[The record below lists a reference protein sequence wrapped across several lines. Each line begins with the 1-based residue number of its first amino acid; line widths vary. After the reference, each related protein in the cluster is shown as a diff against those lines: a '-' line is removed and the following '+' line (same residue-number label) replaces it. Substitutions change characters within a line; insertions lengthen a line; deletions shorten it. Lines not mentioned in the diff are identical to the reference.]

1 MIELLAPAGS
11 REALVA
17 AVESG
22 ADAVYLA
29 GNMFGARAYAD
40 NFDEEGM
47 REAIRFAHLRGVHV
61 HVTVNTIMDSREL
74 PELKKYL
81 RFLYEA
87 GADAVLVQD
96 LGAARIVRETVP
108 ELPMHASTQMTVH
121 NLDGVRALEALGFSR
136 VVLSRE
142 VTLEAV
148 RHICT
153 QAKAEIEVFIHGALC
168 VCYSGQCLMS
178 SMIGG
183 RSGNRGRCA
192 QPCRLPYT
200 LVDEKDNDMLGDSAG
215 KYLLSP
221 RDMNTINLLPELLAA
236 GVTSLKIEGRMKRP
250 EYVAVA
256 VGCYRRAVDSFLSG
270 DFAVPEEDSRAL
282 AQIFNRDFTTAYLEK
297 KQGRNMMS
305 DKRPNNRGL
314 MLGRVQEYHPLTEDS
329 GLAVLRLSD
338 GISAGDQVDFWVKVG
353 GRVTATVQDMQ
364 LVTGLRGKHN
374 LKNAGKNINRADKKN
389 QERNQGKKQDRNQA
403 KKLAKNASSLNM
415 QNLLPVEK
423 AAAGDMVALTVK
435 GRVFPGDR
443 VFKVYDG
450 KLMESAKAMYSTGAP
465 VRRFGV
471 RAVVRAAVGQPLYLS
486 FTDEY
491 GNVAEAETEF
501 MGQEAMK
508 RPLTKETLMK
518 QIGRLGTSIF
528 TLRELKAEISGHVM
542 VPVSEL
548 NEVRRKCVEQLE
560 KMRLADFQ
568 AAADKARAEAAA
580 AVRAGLANFYSVIE
594 KTASENIRSRNRGET
609 GITVVADDLA
619 KLSAA
624 LEGGA
629 DSIVFGGENYRH
641 EAITLPMYEMAV
653 KLAKTAG
660 GKVVFNT
667 PRIIRDGDLDAFHR
681 WLENIRDMGADGI
694 SIHNIG
700 SLYAARMMTD
710 LPVEADFSLISYN
723 IETLRHFQELGISRA
738 VLSPELNMTQLA
750 ELAGQSPV
758 PVECL
763 AEGNLELMVSEYCCT
778 GSFLGGLDKGS
789 CGAPCVNSG
798 KSFFLKDRK
807 DIKFPL
813 VMDQYCHMHLL
824 NGSRLSMLP
833 HAMKFRQLGIS
844 SLRIDG
850 RYMDEGQLRKTVRN
864 YRKYM
869 AYPAELTEA
878 EKKAVQQLEG
888 ENITRGHYFR
898 GVL

>member
-121 NLDGVRALEALGFSR
+121 NLDGIRALEALGFSR

-148 RHICT
+148 RHICAH
-153 QAKAEIEVFIHGALC
+153 AKAEIEVFVHGALC

-200 LVDEKDNDMLGDSAG
+200 LVDEKDHDLLGDSAG

-364 LVTGLRGKHN
+364 LVTGIRGKSR
-374 LKNAGKNINRADKKN
+374 LKNAKKNISKDDR
-389 QERNQGKKQDRNQA
+389 KKQDRNQA
-403 KKLAKNASSLNM
+403 KNLAKNASSLNM

-528 TLRELKAEISGHVM
+528 TLTELKAEISGHVM

-629 DSIVFGGENYRH
+629 DRIVFGGENYRH

-653 KLAKTAG
+653 KPAKTAG

-667 PRIIRDGDLDAFHR
+667 PRIIRDGELVEKKHLELPEKLVNVLRCKNPRCITVSEPQLDAIFK
-681 WLENIRDMGADGI
+681 LSN
-694 SIHNIG
+694 
-700 SLYAARMMTD
+700 
-710 LPVEADFSLISYN
+710 
-723 IETLRHFQELGISRA
+723 RA
-738 VLSPELNMTQLA
+738 KHTYRCA
-750 ELAGQSPV
+750 Y
-758 PVECL
+758 CDT
-763 AEGNLELMVSEYCCT
+763 EY
-778 GSFLGGLDKGS
+778 
-789 CGAPCVNSG
+789 
-798 KSFFLKDRK
+798 
-807 DIKFPL
+807 
-813 VMDQYCHMHLL
+813 
-824 NGSRLSMLP
+824 
-833 HAMKFRQLGIS
+833 RQ
-844 SLRIDG
+844 
-850 RYMDEGQLRKTVRN
+850 K
-864 YRKYM
+864 
-869 AYPAELTEA
+869 
-878 EKKAVQQLEG
+878 
-888 ENITRGHYFR
+888 
-898 GVL
+898 

>member
-364 LVTGLRGKHN
+364 LVTGIRGKSR
-374 LKNAGKNINRADKKN
+374 LKNARKNISKDDR
-389 QERNQGKKQDRNQA
+389 KKQDRNQA
-403 KKLAKNASSLNM
+403 KNLAKNASSLNM

-629 DSIVFGGENYRH
+629 DRIVFGGENYRH

-667 PRIIRDGDLDAFHR
+667 PRIIRDGELDAFHR

-778 GSFLGGLDKGS
+778 GSFLG
-789 CGAPCVNSG
+789 
-798 KSFFLKDRK
+798 
-807 DIKFPL
+807 
-813 VMDQYCHMHLL
+813 
-824 NGSRLSMLP
+824 
-833 HAMKFRQLGIS
+833 
-844 SLRIDG
+844 
-850 RYMDEGQLRKTVRN
+850 
-864 YRKYM
+864 
-869 AYPAELTEA
+869 
-878 EKKAVQQLEG
+878 
-888 ENITRGHYFR
+888 
-898 GVL
+898 

>member
-11 REALVA
+11 RVALVA

-148 RHICT
+148 RHICAH
-153 QAKAEIEVFIHGALC
+153 AKAEIEVFVHGARC
-168 VCYSGQCLMS
+168 GCYSGQCLMS

-200 LVDEKDNDMLGDSAG
+200 QVDEKDHDLLGDSAG

-305 DKRPNNRGL
+305 DKRPKNRGL

-338 GISAGDQVDFWVKVG
+338 GISAGDQAEFWVKVG

-364 LVTGLRGKHN
+364 LVTGIRGKSRQ
-374 LKNAGKNINRADKKN
+374 KNA
-389 QERNQGKKQDRNQA
+389 
-403 KKLAKNASSLNM
+403 
-415 QNLLPVEK
+415 
-423 AAAGDMVALTVK
+423 
-435 GRVFPGDR
+435 
-443 VFKVYDG
+443 
-450 KLMESAKAMYSTGAP
+450 
-465 VRRFGV
+465 
-471 RAVVRAAVGQPLYLS
+471 
-486 FTDEY
+486 
-491 GNVAEAETEF
+491 
-501 MGQEAMK
+501 
-508 RPLTKETLMK
+508 
-518 QIGRLGTSIF
+518 
-528 TLRELKAEISGHVM
+528 
-542 VPVSEL
+542 
-548 NEVRRKCVEQLE
+548 
-560 KMRLADFQ
+560 
-568 AAADKARAEAAA
+568 
-580 AVRAGLANFYSVIE
+580 
-594 KTASENIRSRNRGET
+594 
-609 GITVVADDLA
+609 
-619 KLSAA
+619 
-624 LEGGA
+624 
-629 DSIVFGGENYRH
+629 
-641 EAITLPMYEMAV
+641 
-653 KLAKTAG
+653 
-660 GKVVFNT
+660 
-667 PRIIRDGDLDAFHR
+667 
-681 WLENIRDMGADGI
+681 
-694 SIHNIG
+694 
-700 SLYAARMMTD
+700 
-710 LPVEADFSLISYN
+710 
-723 IETLRHFQELGISRA
+723 
-738 VLSPELNMTQLA
+738 
-750 ELAGQSPV
+750 
-758 PVECL
+758 
-763 AEGNLELMVSEYCCT
+763 
-778 GSFLGGLDKGS
+778 
-789 CGAPCVNSG
+789 
-798 KSFFLKDRK
+798 
-807 DIKFPL
+807 
-813 VMDQYCHMHLL
+813 
-824 NGSRLSMLP
+824 
-833 HAMKFRQLGIS
+833 
-844 SLRIDG
+844 
-850 RYMDEGQLRKTVRN
+850 
-864 YRKYM
+864 
-869 AYPAELTEA
+869 
-878 EKKAVQQLEG
+878 
-888 ENITRGHYFR
+888 
-898 GVL
+898 

>member
-364 LVTGLRGKHN
+364 LVTGIRGKSR
-374 LKNAGKNINRADKKN
+374 LKNAKKNISKDDR
-389 QERNQGKKQDRNQA
+389 KKQDRNQA
-403 KKLAKNASSLNM
+403 KNLAKNASSLNM

-450 KLMESAKAMYSTGAP
+450 KLMDAAKAMYNTGAP

-486 FTDEY
+486 LTDED

-501 MGQEAMK
+501 IGQEAMK
-508 RPLTKETLMK
+508 RPLTEETLMK

-560 KMRLADFQ
+560 NMRLADFQ
-568 AAADKARAEAAA
+568 QKADKARREAAT

-629 DSIVFGGENYRH
+629 DRIVFGGENYRH

-667 PRIIRDGDLDAFHR
+667 PRIIRDGELDAFHR

-738 VLSPELNMTQLA
+738 VLSPELNMAQLSD
-750 ELAGQSPV
+750 LAGQSPV